1 MTLVRKA
8 ILASCLALMAC
19 GDAASDSESR
29 QEPALPRGMRIVPP
43 LTNAD
48 EAPPRVPFDA
58 TTPRLLVKAVQ
69 TFPHDT
75 LAYTQGLVIDGK
87 RLFES
92 TGLFE
97 KSDVRVVNATT
108 GVAIKKTAL
117 PPSDFGEGIALLD
130 ARLYQVTWKTGR
142 GYVYDAN
149 TLERVDSLRYEG
161 EGWGLTTDGTLLYL
175 SDGSNSIRVLD
186 RDGFQVT
193 RRIAVTEGGKPVPQ
207 LNELEWVRGELWA
220 NIYQTDFIARI
231 DPIDGHVLGWLDLS
245 ALLSTDE
252 KLRVKL
258 RGGVANGI
266 AWDAARHRVAITGKF
281 WPHLFYIDEPAS
293 IAKQ

>member
-1 MTLVRKA
+1 MTLVRKVLFA
-8 ILASCLALMAC
+8 ACLILPAC
-19 GDAASDSESR
+19 GDAASDNESK
-29 QEPALPRGMRIVPP
+29 QEPALPRGMRTVPP

-48 EAPPRVPFDA
+48 AAPPRVPFDA
-58 TTPRLLVKAVQ
+58 TTPLVVVKAVQ
-69 TFPHDT
+69 TLPHDT
-75 LAYTQGLVIDGK
+75 LAYTQGLVTDGK

-97 KSDVRVVNATT
+97 KSEVRVLNATT
-108 GVAIKKTAL
+108 GVALKKAAL

-149 TLERVDSLRYEG
+149 TLERVDSLRYDG

-175 SDGSNSIRVLD
+175 SDGSNSIRVLE
-186 RDGFQVT
+186 RRGFRVT
-193 RRIAVTEGGKPVPQ
+193 RRIAVTEGGKPVPM

-220 NIYQTDFIARI
+220 NVYETDFVARI
-231 DPIDGHVLGWLDLS
+231 DPLSGRVVGWLDLS
-245 ALLSTDE
+245 ALLSAE
-252 KLRVKL
+252 QKFRVKL

-281 WPHLFYIDEPAS
+281 WPSLFYISEPAS
-293 IAKQ
+293 LGK